1 MYCGQ
6 IRGMTACTLMSC
18 QVSVTVDAPLE
29 KCFEVW
35 ADRINYCQ
43 WFPLIQEV
51 RPLMWN
57 HRSAMLVMLDNTKLS
72 DAIQL

>member
-1 MYCGQ
+1 MCA
-6 IRGMTACTLMSC
+6 MPC

-51 RPLMWN
+51 RPPN
-57 HRSAMLVMLDNTKLS
+57 V
-72 DAIQL
+72 